1 MASQTIS
8 TSSPP
13 ATAQASWFPMLI
25 IALAQIQMGFNVSAL
40 PVSMGGIVEDFNTSP
55 SSVGTALVVYSLVV
69 AALVMLGAKLGKR
82 FGSRLTFQI
91 GVVLHGVAMG
101 MMAFSTG
108 VNMMIEAQII
118 AGVGAALL
126 VPALVVMIAAHYEG
140 KQQSQALGY
149 LQASAAIA
157 FVLAFLIAGFLAST
171 IGWRY
176 GFGLIVIIAIVV
188 FVLSFRLK
196 NVPAQP
202 EVKIDL
208 TGAVLAAGA
217 VILISIGFDN
227 LNSWGLLVAGP
238 NAPFSLLGMSLAPL
252 MIIIG
257 LVLGQAFFSWSY
269 TRQEKGKSLLLDL
282 RVLDTSEERAATFC
296 MLIIGALGPAVN
308 FLIPLY
314 VQIVQGRSSFQTSVA
329 IIPYSLSIFISAALI
344 VRFFDRFTPRMIG
357 RIGFIVVAAGFTF
370 LAFAVQNDWGTPV
383 VILGLIVIGLGEGAL
398 LTLMFT
404 VLVGASP
411 KELAGDVGA
420 LRGTVNNL
428 STAVGTAIAGALAA
442 GVLAVIVNGYLLD
455 NPIITTALLDQVNL
469 DSIDFVSNERLDEV
483 LEQAIAS
490 EAEAEEATRINESA
504 RLTALKIAFLSLGA
518 LALLSIFPAGG
529 LPNHKPGEKPEVPP
543 EKAPPPD
550 MYAPDPPEPETL
562 PAASSS

>member
-1 MASQTIS
+1 MTAQTAST
-8 TSSPP
+8 TNPP
-13 ATAQASWFPMLI
+13 AAAQASWFPMLI

-40 PVSMGGIVEDFNTSP
+40 PVSMGGIVEEFNTSP

-91 GVVLHGVAMG
+91 GVVLHGAAMG
-101 MMAFSTG
+101 MMALSSG
-108 VNMMIEAQII
+108 VNMMIEAQVV
-118 AGVGAALL
+118 AGIGAALL

-140 KQQSQALGY
+140 KQLSQALGFQ
-149 LQASAAIA
+149 QAAQAIA
-157 FVLAFLIAGFLAST
+157 FVLAFLIVGILAST

-176 GFGLIVIIAIVV
+176 GFGLIVIIAAVV

-196 NVPAQP
+196 KVPAQKD
-202 EVKIDL
+202 VKIDM

-227 LNSWGLLVAGP
+227 LNSWGLIAAGP

-252 MIIIG
+252 MIIVG

-269 TRQEKGKSLLLDL
+269 ARKEKGQSQLLDL
-282 RVLDTSEERAATFC
+282 DVLDSREERAATFC
-296 MLIIGALGPAVN
+296 LLIIGALGPAVN

-314 VQIVQGRSSFQTSVA
+314 IQIVQGRSSLQTSVA
-329 IIPYSLSIFISAALI
+329 IIPYSLAIFASAALV

-357 RIGFIVVAAGFTF
+357 RVGFIVVAAGFTF
-370 LAFAVQNDWGTPV
+370 LAFAVQNDWGTPLV
-383 VILGLIVIGLGEGAL
+383 VLGLVVTGLGEGAL

-404 VLVGASP
+404 VMVGASP

-455 NPIITTALLDQVNL
+455 NPVITTAVLNQVDLNNV
-469 DSIDFVSNERLDEV
+469 DFVSNERLDEV
-483 LEQAIAS
+483 LEQTIATQ
-490 EAEAEEATRINESA
+490 AEAEEATRINESA
-504 RLTALKIAFLSLGA
+504 RLRALKISFLSLGA
-518 LALLSIFPAGG
+518 LALLSVFPAGG
-529 LPNHKPGEKPEVPP
+529 LPGVKPGEKPASPEEVS
-543 EKAPPPD
+543 PPD
-550 MYAPDPPEPETL
+550 MYAPADPPVQE
-562 PAASSS
+562 AASAEST